1 MCFIFVLHFDGLI
14 LCSCTQINARIVF
27 CKISQIRIG
36 FGFSSTQVSDFFF
49 SWYFGTCIFGFSLL
63 ISGFRGLGRRERGS
77 ATCLGMTPTWCLHDQ
92 PLLGE

>member
-49 SWYFGTCIFGFSLL
+49 PGILVLAFL
-63 ISGFRGLGRRERGS
+63 GLV
-77 ATCLGMTPTWCLHDQ
+77 C
-92 PLLGE
+92 